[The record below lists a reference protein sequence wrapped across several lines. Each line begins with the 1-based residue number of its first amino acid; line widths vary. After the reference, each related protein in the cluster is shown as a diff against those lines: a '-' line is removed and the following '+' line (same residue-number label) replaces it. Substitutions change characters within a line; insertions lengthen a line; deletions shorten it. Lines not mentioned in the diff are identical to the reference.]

1 MNNIVTISGRLGV
14 DLEWS
19 HDTKDKKFYA
29 GTIHNTRESGVVDII
44 PILMNEQTAQLIT
57 LTSVNKDEI
66 DVNITGEFRS
76 HNKII
81 DGRSKLLLYIFVRT
95 IHVVGEV
102 SDCNQIN
109 LTGFICKTPKY
120 RTTPNNRIIC
130 DLLLAVNRNYNKS
143 DYIPCIAWGNTAKYL
158 SDQPI
163 GAEISIV
170 GRIQSREY
178 TKKIGEVSETR
189 VAYEVSISDI
199 IANNQMET
207 LESDLSIDD
216 LFSSDIFD
224 DLEV

>member
-1 MNNIVTISGRLGV
+1 MNNIVTISGRLGA

-29 GTIHNTRESGVVDII
+29 GTIHNSRNSGVVDII

-95 IHVVGEV
+95 IDVVEEV

-163 GAEISIV
+163 GTEISIV

-178 TKKIGEVSETR
+178 TKTIGEVSETR
-189 VAYEVSISDI
+189 IAYEVSISDI
-199 IANNQMET
+199 IDNKQMET
-207 LESDLSIDD
+207 LESDMSID
-216 LFSSDIFD
+216 DIFD
-224 DLEV
+224 DLEI